1 MKHVAPLVFAMVL
14 GGGCSSDFEVTGTLL
29 AAHPPG
35 TVAVAT
41 SALGER
47 REAPVADDGAFTLK
61 LPTVRGCLVRFVAPG
76 KHPRVL
82 ATVMRKGTHRP
93 LVIYAGARSQ
103 EIGQVGTSAQALVEN
118 EGGACDSLG
127 AALDS
132 SGEADDHGDD
142 DEGDDAFTGCG
153 EQGES
158 GNFDGE
164 HENTD
169 ADVGCP
175 SACDESET
183 NPESSSP

>member
-1 MKHVAPLVFAMVL
+1 MKNVAPLVFAMAL
-14 GGGCSSDFEVTGTLL
+14 GGSCSSAFEATGTLL

-35 TVAVAT
+35 TMAVAT

-47 REAPVADDGAFTLK
+47 TEAPVADDGTFTLR
-61 LPTVRGCLVRFVAPG
+61 LPTVRGCLVRFVAAG
-76 KHPRVL
+76 KHARVM

-93 LVIYAGARSQ
+93 LVIYAGARSK

-127 AALDS
+127 TALDS
-132 SGEADDHGDD
+132 NGDADDHGDD
-142 DEGDDAFTGCG
+142 DEGGDDAFAGCG

-164 HENTD
+164 HQNVD
-169 ADVGCP
+169 ADLGCP
-175 SACDESET
+175 SACDDSQT
-183 NPESSSP
+183 NP